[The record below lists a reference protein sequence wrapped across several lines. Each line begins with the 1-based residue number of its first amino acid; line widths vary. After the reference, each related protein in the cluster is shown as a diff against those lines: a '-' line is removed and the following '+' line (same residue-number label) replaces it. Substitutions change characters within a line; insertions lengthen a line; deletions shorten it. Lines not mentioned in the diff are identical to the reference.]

1 MVPYRVM
8 EGYGRGRER
17 EGLEDE
23 EGDGVM
29 GRESVWKEEGATGGD
44 GVLE

>member
-29 GRESVWKEEGATGGD
+29 GRGSMGKEEG
-44 GVLE
+44 GVG